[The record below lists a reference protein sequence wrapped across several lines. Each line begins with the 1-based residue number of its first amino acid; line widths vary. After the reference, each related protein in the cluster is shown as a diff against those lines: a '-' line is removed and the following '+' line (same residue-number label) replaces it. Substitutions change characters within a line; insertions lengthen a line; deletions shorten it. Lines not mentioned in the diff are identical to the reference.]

1 MTALFSQSSQS
12 MAVPEIFGYQ
22 FVRRIGVG
30 GMGDAILARQLSLD
44 REVAIKI
51 LKPLPEVMEAEQTL
65 RFEREA
71 LMMANLAH
79 PNVVRVYDRGI
90 VEGRPYMVM
99 EYVEG
104 GDLRQRMTSE
114 QPMPLEETRSVL
126 RDVCTALEFLHTEG
140 ILHRDLKP
148 ENILIDDQGVAKVID
163 FGIAVPLAET
173 GQVTRTGQIMG
184 TLDYIAPEQR
194 YNHPIDERADQYS
207 LGVLAY
213 EMLTGH
219 KPVGVFPVVSKR
231 NPQVDVVVDRVLS
244 RALQHDRDERYET
257 LGQFAAELDAAIGST
272 GAAKLKWIP
281 AVATIVLLGLVIGAS
296 VLVAGRGETD
306 SPTAGPG
313 APAAA
318 GTETGTET
326 GTGTGTGTGTA
337 AGGAVEPAE
346 FLAAVPF
353 DAERAAG
360 VQALWA
366 ARLGRQVTEEN
377 SLQMTLCLVPSGR
390 FPMGSSSESIASLV
404 AESRQRQEKDYAQG
418 RLESE
423 LPLHS
428 VQLTR
433 PFDISATEVTVA
445 QFREFIESSGYRTDI
460 ERNGRGFGRMDS
472 KWARDPRF
480 NWTNLG
486 SVVLDESWP
495 VVNISYYDAQMFCR
509 WLSEREAQR
518 YRLPSEAEWE
528 FACRAGSSAAWFCGE
543 DVAQLTE
550 YAVYGPGTMSMTVV
564 GTMRPN
570 AFGLFDTSG
579 NVWEWCLDWYA
590 TDYYAR
596 SPEVNPRGPRQGELR
611 VVRGGSFVNLSS
623 LQRCATRQGQLPDRG
638 RQSIGFRVVRE
649 IAIGDSGD
657 GS

>member
-1 MTALFSQSSQS
+1 VTTLFSRSSHS
-12 MAVPEIFGYQ
+12 IAVPEIFGYQ
-22 FVRRIGVG
+22 FVRRIGFG
-30 GMGDAILARQLSLD
+30 GMGDAVLARQLSLD
-44 REVAIKI
+44 RQVAIKI

-90 VEGRPYMVM
+90 VDGRPYLVM

-126 RDVCTALEFLHTEG
+126 RDVSTALEFLHGEG

-148 ENILIDDQGVAKVID
+148 ENILIDDLGVAKVTD
-163 FGIAVPLAET
+163 FGIAVQLAET

-219 KPVGVFPVVSKR
+219 KPVGVFPAASKR
-231 NPQVDVVVDRVLS
+231 NPRVSVLVDRVLS
-244 RALQHDRDERYET
+244 RALQQDPDERYET
-257 LGQFAAELDAAIGST
+257 LGQFATELDAAIEST
-272 GAAKLKWIP
+272 RQVKLKWIP
-281 AVATIVLLGLVIGAS
+281 ALSTIVLLGLVIGGS
-296 VLVAGRGETD
+296 VLVAGRDETD
-306 SPTAGPG
+306 SPLAGPG
-313 APAAA
+313 AAAVVGA
-318 GTETGTET
+318 GTGGT
-326 GTGTGTGTGTA
+326 
-337 AGGAVEPAE
+337 VEPAE
-346 FLAAVPF
+346 LLAAVPF
-353 DAERAAG
+353 DAERARS

-366 ARLGRQVTEEN
+366 ARLGRRVTEEN
-377 SLQMTLCLVPSGR
+377 SLQMTLCLVPPGS
-390 FPMGSSSESIASLV
+390 FQMGSSPEAITSLV
-404 AESRQRQEKDYAQG
+404 AESKQRQEPDYAQR
-418 RLESE
+418 RLQSE
-423 LPLHS
+423 MPRHAA
-428 VQLTR
+428 QLTR
-433 PFDISATEVTVA
+433 PFDISATEVTVG

-460 ERNGRGFGRMDS
+460 ERNGRGYGRLDS
-472 KWARDPRF
+472 KWDRDPRF
-480 NWTNLG
+480 NWANLG
-486 SVVLDESWP
+486 SVVLDENWP
-495 VVNISYYDAQMFCR
+495 VVNISYFDALTFCR
-509 WLSEREAQR
+509 WLSGRENQR

-528 FACRAGSSAAWFCGE
+528 FSCRAGSAAVWLCGE
-543 DVAQLTE
+543 DETKLTE
-550 YAVYGPGTMSMTVV
+550 YAIYGPGTMSMTVV

-590 TDYYAR
+590 VDYYAR
-596 SPEVNPRGPRQGELR
+596 SPAVNPPGPRSGELR
-611 VVRGGSFVNLSS
+611 VVRGGSFTNLPS
-623 LQRCATRQGQLPDRG
+623 LQRCATRRGQLPDRG

-649 IAIGDSGD
+649 IAIGDLSD

>member
-1 MTALFSQSSQS
+1 MTALSSKSSDS

-22 FVRRIGVG
+22 FVRRIGFG
-30 GMGDAILARQLSLD
+30 GMGDAVLARQLSLD
-44 REVAIKI
+44 RQVAIKI

-90 VEGRPYMVM
+90 VEGRPYLVM

-114 QPMPLEETRSVL
+114 QPMPLDETRSVL
-126 RDVCTALEFLHTEG
+126 RDVCTALEFLHAEG

-148 ENILIDDQGVAKVID
+148 ENILIDDQGVAKVAD

-213 EMLTGH
+213 ELLTGH
-219 KPVGVFPVVSKR
+219 KPVGVFPAVSKR
-231 NPQVDVVVDRVLS
+231 NPRVGVLVDRVLS
-244 RALQHDRDERYET
+244 RALQQDPDERYET
-257 LGQFAAELDAAIGST
+257 LGQFASELDAAIESIGK
-272 GAAKLKWIP
+272 AKLKWVP
-281 AVATIVLLGLVIGAS
+281 AVATIVLVGVVIGAS
-296 VLVAGRGETD
+296 VLVVGRGETD
-306 SPTAGPG
+306 SLP
-313 APAAA
+313 A
-318 GTETGTET
+318 GTGAQAGTGPET
-326 GTGTGTGTGTA
+326 GTGSETRIGTGV
-337 AGGAVEPAE
+337 GGVVVPAE
-346 FLAAVPF
+346 LLAEVPF
-353 DAERAAG
+353 GVERAAS

-366 ARLGRQVTEEN
+366 ARLGRDVTEEN
-377 SLQMTLCLVPSGR
+377 SLQMTLCLVPAGG
-390 FPMGSSSESIASLV
+390 FPMGSSSELIASLV
-404 AESRQRQEKDYAQG
+404 AESKQRQDKDYAQG
-418 RLESE
+418 RLHSE
-423 LPLHS
+423 MPRHP

-433 PFDISATEVTVA
+433 PFDISAMEVTVA
-445 QFREFIESSGYRTDI
+445 QFRQFIESSGYRTDI
-460 ERNGRGFGRMDS
+460 ERNGQGYGRLDS
-472 KWARDPRF
+472 KWQRDPRF
-480 NWTNLG
+480 NWANLG

-495 VVNISYYDAQMFCR
+495 VVNISYYDAQTFCR
-509 WLSEREAQR
+509 WLSEREGER

-528 FACRAGSSAAWFCGE
+528 FACRAGSSAAWLCGDDAAE
-543 DVAQLTE
+543 LTE

-579 NVWEWCLDWYA
+579 NVWEWCLDWYS

-596 SPEVNPRGPRQGELR
+596 SPTANPSGPRQGELR
-611 VVRGGSFVNLSS
+611 VVRGGSFVNLPS

-649 IAIGDSGD
+649 IAIGDSGGD
-657 GS
+657 S